1 VADSADINVGLC
13 SFKFF
18 CHIFLKKLIIFNN
31 EIFLAKN
38 MSIPPWRDSHT
49 LAYSILLTRKLHFSQ
64 YTNKCQQQGNSAAG
78 CCQYK

>member
-1 VADSADINVGLC
+1 
-13 SFKFF
+13 
-18 CHIFLKKLIIFNN
+18 
-31 EIFLAKN
+31 
-38 MSIPPWRDSHT
+38 MSIRRSFSESGRHT